1 MKAQFSHITII
12 IHMALV
18 KKLYKH
24 LAHIGIDHLYSSY
37 GRSMVL
43 NEPTGLL
50 ALFKKSD
57 LTSDPVEVVHFYAP
71 IEIEDYLMRSIIKTC
86 RLDIP
91 GRGSVFSHHVD
102 IHNSVCTKI
111 ICLKDFIKEEDNQ
124 SDEIE
129 AIPLFSNMTQILC
142 TLSKGLADDVAKF
155 LLHLGIVPTITNA
168 AGTGLRDQLGLLRI
182 TIPKEK
188 ELLTIVVGNQEANSV
203 MEKIISWGKLDRPG
217 RGFVWQ
223 VPVHKGMINH
233 KSSPKTIGHAASA
246 EQIISAIDSIKG
258 SIAWRQGGNEATAR
272 KRRNFFQGHEFM
284 MQSYEGASVLIAKN
298 LMSLGISGVTVQ
310 PIRTIAEHTSEEN
323 IIVPQEIIRVVLTE
337 SQAARLTK
345 KIQEESTVDEPFI
358 PSQTNAFSVR
368 SKKAFNYR
376 SQDLKH
382 DK

>member
-1 MKAQFSHITII
+1 MKDQYSHITVI

-24 LAHIGIDHLYSSY
+24 LTGLGIDHLYSSY

-57 LTSDPVEVVHFYAP
+57 LTSDPVEVIHFYAP
-71 IEIEDYLMRSIIKTC
+71 IAAEDYLMKSIIKTC

-91 GRGSVFSHHVD
+91 GRGSIFSHHVD
-102 IHNSVCTKI
+102 IHNSVCKKI
-111 ICLKDFIKEEDNQ
+111 ICLLDRIDESEKDE
-124 SDEIE
+124 SYS
-129 AIPLFSNMTQILC
+129 IPLFSNMTQILC

-188 ELLTIVVGNQEANSV
+188 ELLSIVVGNQEANSV

-272 KRRNFFQGHEFM
+272 KKRNFFQGHEFM
-284 MQSYEGASVLIAKN
+284 LQSYEGASVLIAKK

-310 PIRTIAEHTSEEN
+310 PIRTIAEHTNDEN
-323 IIVPQEIIRVVLTE
+323 IVVPQEIIRVVLNE
-337 SQAARLTK
+337 SQASKLTK
-345 KIQEESTVDEPFI
+345 KIQEVSNGDEPFI